1 MYRSIRG
8 KKNQYGAKPNGLNDR
23 DDSRWITPH
32 LIELHGHWDPHCF
45 KFVCNKDDECIMF
58 YRNWTSDP
66 WCPEDNAAVV
76 LKVPV

>member
-32 LIELHGHWDPHCF
+32 LIELHGHWHGIPIASNLFVIRMMSALCF
-45 KFVCNKDDECIMF
+45 IA
-58 YRNWTSDP
+58 TGLLIHG
-66 WCPEDNAAVV
+66 A
-76 LKVPV
+76 LKITQQLF